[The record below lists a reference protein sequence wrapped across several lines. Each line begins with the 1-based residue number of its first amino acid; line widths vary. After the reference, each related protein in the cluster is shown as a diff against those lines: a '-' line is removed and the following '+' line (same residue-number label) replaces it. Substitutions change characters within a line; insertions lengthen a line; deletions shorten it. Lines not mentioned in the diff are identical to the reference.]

1 MTSRPSTSRRHERRA
16 SSLRRAASALC
27 SRPLLPGLDSP
38 PDAAALTAGVD
49 EAGRGCL
56 AGPVVA
62 AAVILPEGCRIPGLD
77 DSKALSERQREA
89 LAPVIRRTA
98 QAWGLGMVWPRRIE
112 AVNILQATFEA
123 MSRAVACLGRGHALP
138 MLLLID
144 GNKTIPAPVLS
155 AALRGLPDAVPPR
168 QTAIV
173 GGDASQAAISA
184 ASILAKTWRDKL
196 MTVLD
201 RRWPDY
207 GFARHKGY
215 GTAAHYAALRAHGP
229 CALHRLTFRGVLPD
243 GQTFPESPDGHAV
256 AHGPQGSLLL

>member
-1 MTSRPSTSRRHERRA
+1 MTSRATASRRHERLAPSPRTTA
-16 SSLRRAASALC
+16 SELC
-27 SRPLLPGLDSP
+27 SRPLLPGLALPSDT
-38 PDAAALTAGVD
+38 AAMTAGVD

-98 QAWGLGMVWPRRIE
+98 LAWGMGMIWPRRIE
-112 AVNILQATFEA
+112 TVNILQATFEA
-123 MSRAVACLGRGHALP
+123 MSRAVACLGRGRALP
-138 MLLLID
+138 TLLLID
-144 GNKTIPAPVLS
+144 GNRTIPAPVLS
-155 AALRGLPDAVPPR
+155 EALKSLPDAVPPR

-243 GQTFPESPDGHAV
+243 GQAFPECPDGHA
-256 AHGPQGSLLL
+256 AAPGPQGSLL